1 MSQNGETQI
10 PDKLPV
16 TELTKHE
23 LAQNKQ
29 HLPHCLQKSLFSIH
43 SIVVCVQLFFCIFSL
58 LPTLGTKI
66 DLYSLLNMC

>member
-1 MSQNGETQI
+1 MSQSGETQF

-29 HLPHCLQKSLFSIH
+29 HLPHSLQKSLFSIH
-43 SIVVCVQLFFCIFSL
+43 SIVVSLQLFLCIFSL

-66 DLYSLLNMC
+66 DLYSMSNMF